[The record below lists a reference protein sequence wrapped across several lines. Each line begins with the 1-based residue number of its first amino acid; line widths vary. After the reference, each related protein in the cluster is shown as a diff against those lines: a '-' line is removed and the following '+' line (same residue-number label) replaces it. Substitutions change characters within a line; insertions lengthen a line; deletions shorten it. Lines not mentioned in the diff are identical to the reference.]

1 LGLLSNIGT
10 GPVALDTSIFV
21 YFIEEHPIY
30 LPLVEPLFEAID
42 AGELEAVTSS
52 VTLLEVLV
60 IPFRFA
66 NAALID
72 RYETLLTKSRGLAL
86 VDLDRD
92 FLRSVAQVRAG
103 TRAKAPDAMQ
113 LAAAMAAGCPAFLT
127 NDDRIPNVPGVR
139 KLLLDDYLPASRP
152 DSARR

>member
-1 LGLLSNIGT
+1 LGLLSDVGN
-10 GPVALDTSIFV
+10 GPVALDTSIFI

-66 NAALID
+66 NAALIE
-72 RYETLLTKSRGLAL
+72 RYETLLTRSRGLRL

-92 FLRSVAQVRAG
+92 FLRSVAQLRAA

-127 NDDRIPNVPGVR
+127 NDDRIPNVPGLR
-139 KLLLDDYLPASRP
+139 QLLLEDYLSQV
-152 DSARR
+152 

>member
-1 LGLLSNIGT
+1 LGLLSDLGG
-10 GPVALDTSIFV
+10 GPVALDSSIFI

-52 VTLLEVLV
+52 LTLLEVLV

-72 RYETLLTKSRGLAL
+72 RYETLLTKSRGLRL
-86 VDLDRD
+86 VDLDRE
-92 FLRSVAQVRAG
+92 FLRSVAQVRAS
-103 TRAKAPDAMQ
+103 TRAKTPDAMQ
-113 LAAAMAAGCPAFLT
+113 LTAGMAAGCPVFLT
-127 NDDRIPNVPGVR
+127 NDDRIPSTPGLRV
-139 KLLLDDYLPASRP
+139 LLLEDYLPQGS
-152 DSARR
+152 

>member
-1 LGLLSNIGT
+1 MGLLSDVGS
-10 GPVALDTSIFV
+10 GPVALDTSIFI

-30 LPLVEPLFEAID
+30 LPLVEALFEAID

-72 RYETLLTKSRGLAL
+72 RYEALLTKSRGLRL

-92 FLRSVAQVRAG
+92 FLRAVAQVRAA

-113 LAAAMAAGCPAFLT
+113 LAAAMAAGCPVFLT
-127 NDDRIPNVPGVR
+127 NDDRIPDVPGLR
-139 KLLLDDYLPASRP
+139 KLLLEDYLPHA
-152 DSARR
+152 